1 MWLLEGA
8 PTQSPG
14 PPVQLPP
21 PLSHPRSTLAKG
33 TSPDTEGK
41 GLTLAS
47 PGVSSFLRDY
57 YKFSGSCP
65 SPVRLRSQARAWHQL
80 CWVGGG
86 SEATKASPGCPWRG
100 SPHPLAPGKQ
110 KVWGPEGLIWP
121 HHHWVGGGGQEGAH
135 LPSTPPALL
144 ILRDTFTGGNSQR
157 SEEGNG

>member
-1 MWLLEGA
+1 MRPPRAL
-8 PTQSPG
+8 G
-14 PPVQLPP
+14 PLCSCPP
-21 PLSHPRSTLAKG
+21 PRSHPRSTLAKG

-86 SEATKASPGCPWRG
+86 LRGHQGSSRLPLARLTPIPWRQG
-100 SPHPLAPGKQ
+100 NKRFGAQRDLSGPTTIGWGEGGKR
-110 KVWGPEGLIWP
+110 G
-121 HHHWVGGGGQEGAH
+121 HTF
-135 LPSTPPALL
+135 PSTPPALL